1 MGVEKQERDHR
12 TKLNWK
18 RKSIY
23 DKKYIT
29 SADCS
34 EFSNPGQVENRR
46 DVRETK
52 VVAPRTSQNA

>member
-1 MGVEKQERDHR
+1 MWLGVEKQERDHR

-34 EFSNPGQVENRR
+34 EFSNPGQERT
-46 DVRETK
+46 DVT
-52 VVAPRTSQNA
+52 